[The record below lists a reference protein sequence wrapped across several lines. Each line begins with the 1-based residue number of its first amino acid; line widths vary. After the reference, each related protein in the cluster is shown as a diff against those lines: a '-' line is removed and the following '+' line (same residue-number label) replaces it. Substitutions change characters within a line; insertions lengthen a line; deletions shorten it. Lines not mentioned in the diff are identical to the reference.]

1 MQPNFIIRTNYF
13 KVSRT
18 VRHNVMAKETVL
30 VARGLEIERR
40 EEDSVREGGGGGGE
54 IRGSESREGEHRAEN
69 IISLGTRLP
78 CLCCHSL
85 R

>member
-1 MQPNFIIRTNYF
+1 MQLNFIIRTNYF

-30 VARGLEIERR
+30 VAG
-40 EEDSVREGGGGGGE
+40 EGGGGGGE
-54 IRGSESREGEHRAEN
+54 GLQYRPKRSKKGERPTTGRREN
-69 IISLGTRLP
+69 VISPYIKAL
-78 CLCCHSL
+78 CLCYHSL